1 MIRTTKTVIAL
12 LAFLTAARMA
22 RAAEDSPTLSC
33 TRTTTVATDGTIH
46 MHTVCVLSAR

>member
-12 LAFLTAARMA
+12 LAFLAAARMA
-22 RAAEDSPTLSC
+22 RAAEPVLSC

-46 MHTVCVLSAR
+46 MHTVCVLPAR